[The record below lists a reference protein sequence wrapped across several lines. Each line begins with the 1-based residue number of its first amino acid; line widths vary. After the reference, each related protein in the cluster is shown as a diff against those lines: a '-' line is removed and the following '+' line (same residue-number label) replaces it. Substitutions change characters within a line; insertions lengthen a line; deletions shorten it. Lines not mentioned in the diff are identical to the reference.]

1 MLVKRSLCYT
11 TRMSENTESA
21 LRAFLSSR
29 AGGALAAVVLLGAL
43 GLALFVRIDYPTTG
57 RISEQR
63 CLHVVRAMLRTG
75 NWLVPELG
83 GKPRLQKP
91 PLYYWAGAALS
102 KQLDGGATGSTPW
115 RLRAVSAAAAL
126 GLATLVFAW
135 GRGLAG
141 PGFGLLAAAL
151 LAAMQQFLS
160 SSRRGDAEMLLAFLA
175 TGALLAFDRLDAG
188 RRRALLPVFALVAGL
203 AILTKATAVVFAVA
217 LPILVYLWLRRE
229 LRTLR
234 DPGVMATCAAA
245 LALGVS
251 WYVAILIFVPG
262 AFETLGHA
270 LVLPMGGKGARGDST
285 HFRAPWWYLTV
296 LPVRS
301 APASFALPF
310 VIWRLWRT
318 RVYRDEPRMR
328 FAALCFLVPFAA
340 FSLLPQKQKHYTLA
354 MLPGLALCSADAL
367 CAAARELRPRLA
379 LFLRALGTPLAL
391 AGLAGAVLC
400 ALFYRWV
407 EGSSLASVFVW
418 SSAPLLLLA
427 GALVAALLARPAS
440 FAAGIFVGLLLVLAS
455 YRAIA
460 PRIVEIP
467 ENFALLPLDERERLA
482 EVGRD
487 HAWFV
492 RLLLNAPAP
501 SDDED

>member
-1 MLVKRSLCYT
+1 
-11 TRMSENTESA
+11 MSENSESA
-21 LRAFLSSR
+21 LRAFLSTR
-29 AGGALAAVVLLGAL
+29 GGSALAAAVLLGAL
-43 GLALFVRIDYPTTG
+43 ALALFVGLDHPPSG

-75 NWLVPELG
+75 NWLVPELR

-91 PLYYWAGAALS
+91 PLFYWAGATVS
-102 KQLDGGATGSTPW
+102 KQRGGETSFATPW
-115 RLRAVSAAAAL
+115 DLRVVSASAAL
-126 GLATLVFAW
+126 GLAALVFAW
-135 GRGLAG
+135 GRAIAG
-141 PGFGLLAAAL
+141 PGVGLLAAAL
-151 LAAMQQFLS
+151 LAAMLQFLS
-160 SSRRGDAEMLLAFLA
+160 SARRGDAEMLLAFLA
-175 TGALLAFDRLDAG
+175 TAALFAFDRLDAQ
-188 RRRALLPVFALVAGL
+188 RRRALLPVFAGVAGL

-229 LRTLR
+229 LRVLR
-234 DPGVMATCAAA
+234 DPGVIATCAAA
-245 LALGVS
+245 LALGLS

-270 LVLPMGGKGARGDST
+270 LVLPMGGKGSRGDST

-296 LPVRS
+296 LPVRA
-301 APASFALPF
+301 APASLVLPF

-354 MLPGLALCSADAL
+354 MLPGLALCSAEAL

-400 ALFYRWV
+400 ALFYHWV
-407 EGSSLASVFVW
+407 EGSSLASLSIW
-418 SSAPLLLLA
+418 SGVPILFLA
-427 GALVAALLARPAS
+427 GALAGALLARPAS
-440 FAAGIFVGLLLVLAS
+440 FGAGIFVGLLLVVAT

-460 PRIVEIP
+460 PARSRRSP
-467 ENFALLPLDERERLA
+467 RPRAALARRARAARRRRRATTPGSRALLM
-482 EVGRD
+482 
-487 HAWFV
+487 
-492 RLLLNAPAP
+492 NAPNRATT
-501 SDDED
+501 SDD